1 MRHQKPAQRTDR
13 ISNEPATLVEDA
25 DATHFEAERT
35 AFQLETAM
43 ELVDLSERYGN
54 LKERMSI
61 LMLADAW
68 FRAREYIGDFSET

>member
-13 ISNEPATLVEDA
+13 ISNEPPTLVEDA
-25 DATHFEAERT
+25 DAHFEAERT